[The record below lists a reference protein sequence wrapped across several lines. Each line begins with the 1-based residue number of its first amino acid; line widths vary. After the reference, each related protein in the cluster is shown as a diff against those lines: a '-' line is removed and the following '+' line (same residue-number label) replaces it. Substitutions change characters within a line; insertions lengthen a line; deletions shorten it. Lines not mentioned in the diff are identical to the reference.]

1 MTSLVVDNSIHDT
14 VNSVIF
20 DHLAERHAPYLITP
34 EHIWT
39 GAEFHHL
46 VMRLAAYLRQSGLK
60 KGDRLLAQLD
70 KSPVSFALYV
80 ATLKIGGVY
89 IPLNTTYTMA
99 ELEYFIGDAEPTII
113 VSSSERRSALA
124 ASYPDTAVF
133 SLNADGTGQ
142 LIESAQDISA
152 QDIDQMTN
160 SLATDAISADDFAA
174 ILYTSG
180 TTGRS
185 KGAMLTH
192 RNLVSNAETL
202 VDYWQFTDQDIL
214 LHALPIY
221 HTHGLFV
228 ACHVATLCRGQMIFL
243 PKFDPASICHWL
255 PQATTMMGVPTFY
268 TRLLAYDD
276 FSHETAAHIRLFV
289 SGSAPLLDETHS
301 AFKTRTG
308 HAILERYGMTETNMN
323 TSNPYQGERRP
334 GSIGFALPG
343 ISVRLSNPDDADA
356 NADADADASSG
367 GIRMIEVKG
376 DNVFKGYWKKPEQTQ
391 DSFTDD
397 GYFRTGDLAA
407 ISDDG
412 YISIIGR
419 QSDMIISGGL
429 NIYPKEIEDALND
442 INGVTESAVIGIPDA
457 DFGEKVMA
465 ILVADK
471 ASVTDAMI
479 AETLDQ
485 RLARFKHP
493 KVFIFTD
500 ALPRNAMG
508 KVEKKALRQTYGDA

>member
-1 MTSLVVDNSIHDT
+1 MTSLVVDDSINDT

-20 DHLAERHAPYLITP
+20 DHLAERDAAYLITP

-39 GAEFHHL
+39 GIEFHQL

-70 KSPVSFALYV
+70 KSPASFALYV
-80 ATLKIGGVY
+80 STLKIGGVY

-99 ELEYFIGDAEPTII
+99 ELEYFIADAEPTII

-124 ASYPDTAVF
+124 ASYPEADVF

-142 LIESAQDISA
+142 LMDCVQDISA
-152 QDIDQMTN
+152 EDIDDMTN
-160 SLATDAISADDFAA
+160 SLAEDVISADDLAA

-192 RNLVSNAETL
+192 RNLVSNAVTL
-202 VDYWQFTDQDIL
+202 VDYWQFSEQDIL

-228 ACHVATLCRGQMIFL
+228 ACHVATLCRGKMIFL
-243 PKFDPASICHWL
+243 PKFDPASICYWL
-255 PQATTMMGVPTFY
+255 PHATTMMGVPTFY
-268 TRLLAYDD
+268 TRLLAHDD

-308 HAILERYGMTETNMN
+308 YAILERYGMTETNMN

-343 ISVRLSNPDDADA
+343 VSVRLSNPN
-356 NADADADASSG
+356 NAEDGEA
-367 GIRMIEVKG
+367 IRMIEVKG
-376 DNVFKGYWKKPEQTQ
+376 DNVFKGYWKKPEQTK

-457 DFGEKVMA
+457 DFGEKVLA

-479 AETLDQ
+479 ANTLDQ

-508 KVEKKALRQTYGDA
+508 KVEKKKLRQTYGDA